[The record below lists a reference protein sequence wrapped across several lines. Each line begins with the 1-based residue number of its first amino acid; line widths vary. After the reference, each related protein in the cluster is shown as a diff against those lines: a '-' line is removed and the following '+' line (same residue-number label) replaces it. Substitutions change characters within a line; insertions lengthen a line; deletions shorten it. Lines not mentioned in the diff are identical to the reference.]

1 MDKEA
6 LVRPSEQI
14 LRVVEVAAAY
24 VLVVLFAIGVFDL
37 VVIMI
42 DLIVSGAIFDPD
54 AGIEQ
59 IVAIVDRALLLFIIV
74 EIYQTVVAYTRDES
88 VVRIV
93 IVAALIAVSRKII
106 SFDTSAPPEELL
118 ISAGAFAVLLVA
130 VVVALYVVRTTGSEK
145 PEPDRVEPETTVPEG
160 GRPAERTD

>member
-6 LVRPSEQI
+6 LVEPSEQI
-14 LRVVEVAAAY
+14 LRVVEIAAAY
-24 VLVVLFAIGVFDL
+24 VLVALFAIGVFDL
-37 VVIMI
+37 LVIMG
-42 DLIVSGAIFDPD
+42 DLIISGDIFDPD

-106 SFDTSAPPEELL
+106 SFDSGAAPEELL
-118 ISAGAFAVLLVA
+118 LSAAAFALLLAA
-130 VVVALYVVRTTGSEK
+130 VVVALYVVRVTSPPGEK
-145 PEPDRVEPETTVPEG
+145 VSVPEG
-160 GRPAERTD
+160 GTRERGQRPERRE

>member
-1 MDKEA
+1 MNKEA
-6 LVRPSEQI
+6 LVAPSEQI
-14 LRVVEVAAAY
+14 LRVVEIAAAY
-24 VLVVLFAIGVFDL
+24 VLVALFAIGVFDL
-37 VVIMI
+37 LVIMG
-42 DLIVSGAIFDPD
+42 DLIVSGDIFDPD

-106 SFDTSAPPEELL
+106 SFDTAAAPQELL
-118 ISAGAFAVLLVA
+118 LSAAAFAILLAA
-130 VVVALYVVRTTGSEK
+130 VVAALYVVRATSPPGEK
-145 PEPDRVEPETTVPEG
+145 VSVPEG
-160 GRPAERTD
+160 GRRERADRPERRE

>member
-6 LVRPSEQI
+6 LVAPSEQI

-37 VVIMI
+37 VVIMA
-42 DLIVSGAIFDPD
+42 DLIISGAIFDPD

-59 IVAIVDRALLLFIIV
+59 IVNIVDRALLLFIIV

-106 SFDTSAPPEELL
+106 SFDTSAPPQELL
-118 ISAGAFAVLLVA
+118 ISAGAFALLLAA
-130 VVVALYVVRTTGSEK
+130 VVLALYVVRTTASQK

-160 GRPAERTD
+160 GQRAERTD